1 MSATDTARAF
11 VAIELEPPL
20 REAIG
25 DLQAGLRPRL
35 GAIRLVRP
43 EGIHLTLRFLGDTSP
58 AQVETLRPRLAA
70 AAAECAPAEARVA
83 GLGTFP
89 ERGSPRVLW
98 LALEVPPP
106 IFDLQRACERA
117 ARAAGFEREERPFRA
132 HLTLGR
138 WRERA
143 ASPELPPA
151 DLGMTRLDTLILFR
165 SDLQPGGAVYTV
177 LARFPLGARASPP
190 RHRPYMECNDH
201 VVRRSAPSIW
211 HRRGA
216 MPRPTT
222 DAVKRHPSARAR
234 GGGRRLNG

>member
-1 MSATDTARAF
+1 MSAAGHARAF
-11 VAIELEPPL
+11 VAIELDAPL

-25 DLQAGLRPRL
+25 DLQARLRPRL
-35 GAIRLVRP
+35 GGIRLVRP

-70 AAAECAPAEARVA
+70 AAAQCPPAEARVA

-98 LALEVPPP
+98 LGLEVPPP
-106 IFDLQRACERA
+106 ILDLQRACERA

-143 ASPELPPA
+143 ARPDLPPA
-151 DLGMTRLDTLILFR
+151 DLGATRLDTLVLFR
-165 SDLQPGGAVYTV
+165 SDLQPGGAVYTP
-177 LARFPLGARASPP
+177 LARFPLG
-190 RHRPYMECNDH
+190 RP
-201 VVRRSAPSIW
+201 
-211 HRRGA
+211 
-216 MPRPTT
+216 
-222 DAVKRHPSARAR
+222 AVD
-234 GGGRRLNG
+234 